1 MLCINVKLSDLF
13 AFNRKPHLKQ
23 LVSSFKLGNNEELL
37 GPKNIIILIK
47 SYHIDN
53 AF

>member
-13 AFNRKPHLKQ
+13 AFNRKPRLKQ
-23 LVSSFKLGNNEELL
+23 LVTSFKLGNNEELL
-37 GPKNIIILIK
+37 GPKNLIILIK